1 MKKFAVSIAAICAMM
16 FFVACGGNSTGN
28 TDTGDSTTDT
38 GDSTTD
44 TGDSATDTGDSTTDT
59 GDSTTDT
66 GDSTTDTGDSTT
78 DTGDSTTDTGDST
91 TDTGDSTTDT
101 GDSTTDT
108 GDSEPDDDTEPADTG
123 DSEPQGCE
131 LSDLEKE
138 FVGTWAQK
146 IILRSKSSTTLAK
159 NVPSVTTRYL
169 VTEIKADANCKLD
182 FFKKGNR
189 ICRTDNRTG
198 DSNANKGV
206 VGFNEPN
213 SKFNTIFKHWKPA
226 DLPGHEGEPYLEVA
240 ENGGE
245 KTFKLNRDWEL
256 RGADM
261 TDPSTEEMISD
272 KGDGRIFDH
281 DEDGKSAFTITFN
294 GFVSGPI
301 YYVQRLNHI
310 LTGKVVAEGKIE
322 GNVKW
327 DDEQYTHPD
336 TPNLTL
342 KGQKTTVTDETKSVF
357 QLVKVDDSMDC
368 ETLLEKAD
376 NGEIFDLADPNEA
389 DHIGE

>member
-1 MKKFAVSIAAICAMM
+1 MIFALMFLVS
-16 FFVACGGNSTGN
+16 CGGGDKKEDN

-44 TGDSATDTGDSTTDT
+44 TGDSA
-59 GDSTTDT
+59 TDT

-159 NVPSVTTRYL
+159 NVPSVTTRYI
-169 VTEIKADANCKLD
+169 VTEIKPDANCKLD
-182 FFKKGNR
+182 FNKKANQ

-198 DSNANKGV
+198 DSSLNQGV
-206 VGFNEPN
+206 VKFNEPD
-213 SKFNTIFKHWKPA
+213 SKFNTIFFHWKPA
-226 DLPGHEGEPYLEVA
+226 DIAGQENVPYLEIA
-240 ENGGE
+240 EEGGE
-245 KTFKLNRDWEL
+245 KTFKLNKDWEL
-256 RGADM
+256 RGANM
-261 TDPSTEEMISD
+261 ENPAAEEMISD
-272 KGDGRIFDH
+272 KNDSRIFDH
-281 DEDGKSAFTITFN
+281 DGDGKAAFTIKFN
-294 GFVSGPI
+294 GFVSGPM
-301 YYVQRLNHI
+301 YYVQRLSHI
-310 LTGKVVAEGKIE
+310 LTGKVVADGKIE
-322 GNVKW
+322 GNVEW
-327 DDEQYTHPD
+327 TDEQFAHPD
-336 TPNLTL
+336 TPNMTL
-342 KGQKTTVTDETKSVF
+342 KGQKTTVTDTSKSVF
-357 QLVKVDDSMDC
+357 QLVKVDDSMNC
-368 ETLLEKAD
+368 ETLLEQAD
-376 NGEIFDLADPNEA
+376 TIFDIEDPNLSEVP
-389 DHIGE
+389 HNSYE